1 MPAMSKMHEMLM
13 ETLKCHVEGIL
24 VNKATRKRLGEKSPE
39 LTLEETSIK
48 RDWIENNSLCL
59 LAELGAVFGGGKL
72 FYFPLV
78 PLCTF
83 CAPCC
88 QHQNLPG

>member
-24 VNKATRKRLGEKSPE
+24 VNKATWKRLGEKSPE

-48 RDWIENNSLCL
+48 PRLD
-59 LAELGAVFGGGKL
+59 
-72 FYFPLV
+72 
-78 PLCTF
+78 
-83 CAPCC
+83 
-88 QHQNLPG
+88 